1 MKEKILAFCLKN
13 WREIAL
19 IFLVLVVF
27 AKGRYDVHNIIKAQE
42 ISQESLKTQIT
53 ELQEIHEEELKQRD
67 KALEE
72 FRIRNEQLEMRY
84 QDALIDLSK
93 EIDKRKKNVIRN
105 YREDKD
111 KLRLQIEN
119 TYGFTYVP

>member
-1 MKEKILAFCLKN
+1 VKEKIIAFCLKN

-42 ISQESLKTQIT
+42 ISQDSLKTQIT
-53 ELQEIHEEELKQRD
+53 ELQQIHEEELKQRD

>member
-1 MKEKILAFCLKN
+1 VKEKILAFCLKN

-19 IFLVLVVF
+19 IFLLLVVF

-42 ISQESLKTQIT
+42 ISQDSLKTQIT

-84 QDALIDLSK
+84 QDALMDLSK
-93 EIDKRKKNVIRN
+93 EIDKRKKTIIRN

>member
-19 IFLVLVVF
+19 ISLVLVVF

-42 ISQESLKTQIT
+42 ISQESLKAQMV
-53 ELQEIHEEELKQRD
+53 ELEQVHEEEIRKRD
-67 KALEE
+67 EALEE
-72 FRIRNEQLEMRY
+72 FRIRNEQLELRY

-105 YREDKD
+105 YRKDKD

>member
-42 ISQESLKTQIT
+42 ISQDSLKTQIT
-53 ELQEIHEEELKQRD
+53 ELQQIHEEELKQRD

-93 EIDKRKKNVIRN
+93 EIDKRKKGIVRD
-105 YREDKD
+105 YRKDKD

>member
-42 ISQESLKTQIT
+42 ISQDSLKTQIT
-53 ELQEIHEEELKQRD
+53 ELQQIHEEELKQRD

>member
-42 ISQESLKTQIT
+42 ISQDSLKTQIT

-72 FRIRNEQLEMRY
+72 FRIRNEQLELRY

-93 EIDKRKKNVIRN
+93 EIDKRKKGIVRD
-105 YREDKD
+105 YRKDKD

>member
-1 MKEKILAFCLKN
+1 MKEKILAFCRKN

-42 ISQESLKTQIT
+42 ISQDSLKTQIT
-53 ELQEIHEEELKQRD
+53 ELQQIHEEELKQRD
-67 KALEE
+67 KALED
-72 FRIRNEQLEMRY
+72 FRIRNEQLELRY
-84 QDALIDLSK
+84 QDALMDLSK
-93 EIDKRKKNVIRN
+93 EIDKRKKGIVRD
-105 YREDKD
+105 YRKDKN

>member
-1 MKEKILAFCLKN
+1 VKEKILAFCLKN
-13 WREIAL
+13 WREITL

-42 ISQESLKTQIT
+42 ISQDSLKTQIT
-53 ELQEIHEEELKQRD
+53 ELQGIHEEEIRKRD
-67 KALEE
+67 EALEE
-72 FRIRNEQLEMRY
+72 FRIRNEQLELRY
-84 QDALIDLSK
+84 QDALMDLSK
-93 EIDKRKKNVIRN
+93 EIDKRKKGIVRD
-105 YREDKD
+105 YRKDKD

>member
-1 MKEKILAFCLKN
+1 VKEKILAFCLKN

-19 IFLVLVVF
+19 IFLVLIVF

-42 ISQESLKTQIT
+42 ISQDSLKTQIT

-72 FRIRNEQLEMRY
+72 FRIRNEQLELRY

-93 EIDKRKKNVIRN
+93 EIDKRKKGIVRD
-105 YREDKD
+105 YRKDKD

>member
-42 ISQESLKTQIT
+42 ISQDSLKTQIT

-67 KALEE
+67 KALED
-72 FRIRNEQLEMRY
+72 FRIRNEQLELRY
-84 QDALIDLSK
+84 QDALMDLSK
-93 EIDKRKKNVIRN
+93 EIDKRKKGIVRD
-105 YREDKD
+105 YRKDKD

>member
-1 MKEKILAFCLKN
+1 VKEKIIAFCLKN

-42 ISQESLKTQIT
+42 VSQDSLKTQIT
-53 ELQEIHEEELKQRD
+53 ELQGIHEEELKQRD

-84 QDALIDLSK
+84 QDALMDLSK
-93 EIDKRKKNVIRN
+93 EIDKRKKGIVRD
-105 YREDKD
+105 YRKDKD

-119 TYGFTYVP
+119 TYEFTYVP

>member
-42 ISQESLKTQIT
+42 ISQDSLKTQIT

-72 FRIRNEQLEMRY
+72 FRIRNEQLEIRY
-84 QDALIDLSK
+84 QDALMDLSK
-93 EIDKRKKNVIRN
+93 EIDKRKKGIVRD
-105 YREDKD
+105 YRKDKN

>member
-42 ISQESLKTQIT
+42 ISQDSLKTQIT

>member
-1 MKEKILAFCLKN
+1 VKEKILAFCLKN

>member
-1 MKEKILAFCLKN
+1 M
-13 WREIAL
+13 
-19 IFLVLVVF
+19 F
-27 AKGRYDVHNIIKAQE
+27 AKGRYDVYNIIKAQE
-42 ISQESLKTQIT
+42 ISQDSLKTQIT

-93 EIDKRKKNVIRN
+93 EIDKRKKSVIRN

>member
-42 ISQESLKTQIT
+42 ISQDSLKTQIT

-84 QDALIDLSK
+84 QDALMDLSK
-93 EIDKRKKNVIRN
+93 EIDKRKKTIIRN

>member
-53 ELQEIHEEELKQRD
+53 ELQEIHEAELKQRD